1 VAEPYRIED
10 RAWVPEEEP
19 VGDGELAPM
28 GGLWSNVSDL
38 ARWVAFFTDAFPPRD
53 EDDDAPLPRWARR
66 EMQQLR
72 RVDELTR
79 LRPSPSGP
87 SRASVTGYGIG
98 LGIRIDERLGVSVGH
113 SGGLPGYGSHM
124 RWLPDHGVGVVG
136 LSNVTY
142 GNMHLA
148 CIEALEVLADIEG
161 LEPRKP
167 VASSQLVRAS
177 ERAASL
183 LSSWDDAEADALFA
197 DVVGGDESYERR
209 AARASDLVGRH
220 GPLEVASIDAE
231 TPRRGSFSAAD
242 GLVKVEI
249 ALSHEDRVQW
259 LDVEDRLEPS
269 DAPMIVDDVGLH
281 DARGTAYLVV
291 RPVGELA
298 DAFARWQG
306 EVLDRLGGASTV
318 VPGAHATLKGFGSAT
333 APLGPADER
342 RIAAVVADWAAAHWP
357 IELRAERLHLF
368 DDIQVP
374 VVALEMTG
382 SFRAAFRALRA
393 VAAEAGLPVGP
404 DDEIGDD
411 DWIPHLSLV
420 YPRGVDRARWHELGA
435 WARGVDT
442 GGLGCVTLEAELVA
456 YDGGPERRLGTFT
469 FSTT

>member
-1 VAEPYRIED
+1 
-10 RAWVPEEEP
+10 
-19 VGDGELAPM
+19 
-28 GGLWSNVSDL
+28 
-38 ARWVAFFTDAFPPRD
+38 
-53 EDDDAPLPRWARR
+53 
-66 EMQQLR
+66 MQQLR
-72 RVDELTR
+72 RIDELTR
-79 LRPSPSGP
+79 LRPSPGGP

-124 RWLPDHGVGVVG
+124 RWLPDHGIGVVG

-161 LEPRKP
+161 LKPTKP
-167 VASSQLVRAS
+167 VASLQLVRAS

-197 DVVGGDESYERR
+197 DVVGLDESYERR
-209 AARASDLVGRH
+209 AARASDLVRRH
-220 GPLEVASIDAE
+220 GPLQVGSFDAE
-231 TPRRGSFSAAD
+231 APRRGTFSAAD

-259 LDVEDRLEPS
+259 LDVEDRLVPS

-298 DAFARWQG
+298 DAFVRWQG
-306 EVLDRLGGASTV
+306 EVLDRLGGASAV
-318 VPGAHATLKGFGSAT
+318 VPGAHATLKGFGSAS
-333 APLGPADER
+333 APIGPADER
-342 RIAAVVADWAAAHWP
+342 RIAAVVENWAVSQAP

-368 DDIQVP
+368 DNIEVP

-382 SFRAAFRALRA
+382 SFLAAFRALRA
-393 VAAEAGLPVGP
+393 IAAEAGLPVGP
-404 DDEIGDD
+404 SDEIGHSE
-411 DWIPHLSLV
+411 WIPHLSLV
-420 YPRGVDRARWHELGA
+420 YPRGVDRSRWDELGA
-435 WARGVDT
+435 WARGVDA
-442 GGLGCVTLEAELVA
+442 GGLACVVLEAELVA